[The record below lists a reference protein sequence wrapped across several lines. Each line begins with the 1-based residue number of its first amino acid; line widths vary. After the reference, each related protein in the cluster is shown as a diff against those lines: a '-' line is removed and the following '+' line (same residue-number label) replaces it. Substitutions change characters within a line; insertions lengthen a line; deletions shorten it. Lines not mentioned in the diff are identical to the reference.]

1 VKHDLRA
8 HALTIATIVAGG
20 AAFIVVPLV
29 LGILYIKLGIIP
41 SQPGL
46 SGYVV
51 IWGAGWVVTA
61 IASVFFAGLAIL
73 VEMLHQLY
81 AVVYTYYQRRY
92 GETFSDKW
100 RDEERGESE

>member
-8 HALTIATIVAGG
+8 HALTIATIVGAL

-51 IWGAGWVVTA
+51 IWGAGWLVTGV
-61 IASVFFAGLAIL
+61 ASVLFTGLVIL
-73 VEMLHQLY
+73 FDMLKSLY
-81 AVVYTYYQRRY
+81 AVIYRYHQRRY
-92 GETFSDKW
+92 RKTLSDKW
-100 RDEERGESE
+100 RDEERGEDS